1 MFRQLVLGTALV
13 ALAACA
19 SNSSRL
25 EMAQTS
31 STLSLRSS
39 VSSAMVRTVSLPTY
53 AAAEELSF
61 ETPEGLITANETV
74 LWADDPARAVTL
86 SLTQSLAD
94 ILSTDVGP
102 DPWPFVG
109 LPDVAI
115 DVRVSRM
122 ITASS
127 GNFELQGQYFI
138 GGDGID
144 YPRISESFSYSK
156 PVTIEGPA
164 GVAKAQ
170 SLALIALAEDIA
182 RKIGR

>member
-1 MFRQLVLGTALV
+1 MIKHVFLGASLAV
-13 ALAACA
+13 LAAC
-19 SNSSRL
+19 SGSTTRL
-25 EMAQTS
+25 DMSQVS
-31 STLSLRSS
+31 STLDLRAA

-61 ETPEGLITANETV
+61 ETPEGLIISDETV

-86 SLTQSLAD
+86 AVARTMGE
-94 ILSTDVGP
+94 ILKADVGP

-122 ITASS
+122 VTNAA
-127 GNFELQGQYFI
+127 GVFELEGQYFI

-144 YPRISESFSYSK
+144 YPRSTTAFAIAKPLTGEGAAGIADAQARAIVALSE
-156 PVTIEGPA
+156 E
-164 GVAKAQ
+164 
-170 SLALIALAEDIA
+170 IA
-182 RKIGR
+182 RKLSR